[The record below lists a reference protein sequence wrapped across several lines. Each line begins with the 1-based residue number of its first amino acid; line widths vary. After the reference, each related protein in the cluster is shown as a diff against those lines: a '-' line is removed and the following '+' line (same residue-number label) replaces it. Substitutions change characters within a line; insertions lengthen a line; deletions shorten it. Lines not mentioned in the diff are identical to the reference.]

1 MVEPGGPSAG
11 GQAMVWGNAEI
22 ISKRWSNGTMDILGW
37 DPRGVNATYPAISC
51 FASDAHRDRWRML
64 TGKNRRLVGNTVA
77 LQQLRVADAM
87 NDAMFQYCLFKYG
100 DLPRFMTTAS
110 VVRDLENIRQALGE
124 DELTGFMV
132 SYGTGIAQTYAGMF
146 PEHVG
151 RIILDGNEFFSDYR
165 DVTTFASNTFDN
177 VTDAWRDGL
186 LANCISAG
194 PDACP
199 LARPK
204 KEGDVVTLESLEVR
218 MATLMASLAQRPMPA
233 YLEDSGPGLVTYRF
247 FVDTIFESM
256 YVPPWWPQLAGLLAD
271 LESANT
277 TGALERMNKEWWTTD
292 AGVAFKAMRPPAN
305 DELVSMVIC
314 PEGYDQPQPENLEF
328 WEAIWQNVTHAS
340 WISGDM
346 RFYYVFP
353 CRQFYKYWP
362 TPAEVYRGGLSK
374 TLKNPL
380 LLISETHYPATPLRH
395 GRRLREAFGSDNARL
410 IVHHGYGHGSHLD
423 PSDCTDAIGRKYI
436 LEGILP
442 DADET
447 HCSANAKPLSPSYQS
462 ALDEAELTWNLRMT
476 RH

>member
-1 MVEPGGPSAG
+1 
-11 GQAMVWGNAEI
+11 
-22 ISKRWSNGTMDILGW
+22 
-37 DPRGVNATYPAISC
+37 
-51 FASDAHRDRWRML
+51 
-64 TGKNRRLVGNTVA
+64 
-77 LQQLRVADAM
+77 
-87 NDAMFQYCLFKYG
+87 
-100 DLPRFMTTAS
+100 
-110 VVRDLENIRQALGE
+110 
-124 DELTGFMV
+124 
-132 SYGTGIAQTYAGMF
+132 
-146 PEHVG
+146 
-151 RIILDGNEFFSDYR
+151 
-165 DVTTFASNTFDN
+165 
-177 VTDAWRDGL
+177 
-186 LANCISAG
+186 
-194 PDACP
+194 
-199 LARPK
+199 
-204 KEGDVVTLESLEVR
+204 
-218 MATLMASLAQRPMPA
+218 MPA

-247 FVDTIFESM
+247 LVDTIFESM
-256 YVPPWWPQLAGLLAD
+256 YVPPWWPRLAGLLAD
-271 LESANT
+271 LESGNT
-277 TGALERMNKEWWTTD
+277 TGALERMNKEWWSTD
-292 AGVAFKAMRPPAN
+292 PGVAFKAMLPPAN

-328 WEAIWQNVTHAS
+328 WKAIWQNATHAS

-447 HCSANAKPLSPSYQS
+447 HCSANAKPFSPSYQS